1 MARRI
6 ALVIVAAF
14 SAAFGG
20 LDSLEVFLTSRGQ
33 TPPSHGAAAAAVAF
47 LLATV
52 ATFALA
58 SALLLAHVRAL
69 GAHAHAAGAGGAE
82 NGFATGRLAAATLAA
97 AAAVLGV
104 GAALRL
110 VA

>member
-1 MARRI
+1 MAHGI

-20 LDSLEVFLTSRGQ
+20 LESHETFVASRSQATVG
-33 TPPSHGAAAAAVAF
+33 HGDAAAAGAF

-69 GAHAHAAGAGGAE
+69 RSHRRAGGAE
-82 NGFATGRLAAATLAA
+82 RGFATGRLSAATLAA

-104 GAALRL
+104 GTVLRL